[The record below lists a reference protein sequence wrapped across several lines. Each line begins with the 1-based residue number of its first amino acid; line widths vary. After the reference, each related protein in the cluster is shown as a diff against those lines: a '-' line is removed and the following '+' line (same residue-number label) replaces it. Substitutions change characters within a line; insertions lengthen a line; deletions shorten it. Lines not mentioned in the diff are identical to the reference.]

1 VDFEDFCYVVIKK
14 GGDALG
20 CHLMRRMAEAP
31 VALHFNFILAVEV
44 DGRRH
49 AEWQQAGERWLGRR
63 NETTPKVGWA
73 GVGHVG

>member
-1 VDFEDFCYVVIKK
+1 V
-14 GGDALG
+14 
-20 CHLMRRMAEAP
+20 
-31 VALHFNFILAVEV
+31 VEV
-44 DGRRH
+44 NGRRH